1 MEVVYFHFLTLLF
14 RRLVF
19 QLLDKLVQV
28 ENLRAKAC
36 LLVLP
41 WPTFADL
48 EALLVVF
55 VTVREEAGV
64 PVGAKRASNV
74 VFIVLLLPLFIT
86 LAIGRSPSVAWLAIL
101 CKVLLSLARV
111 LLVAIDRRA
120 AVPGLNLIIRS
131 LAVGLVDL
139 IVRGSIR
146 RF

>member
-1 MEVVYFHFLTLLF
+1 MEVVDFDFLALLF

-48 EALLVVF
+48 EAFLVVF

-74 VFIVLLLPLFIT
+74 VFMVLLLPLFIT
-86 LAIGRSPSVAWLAIL
+86 LAIGRSPSVAWLAIFG
-101 CKVLLSLARV
+101 KVLLSLSRV
-111 LLVAIDRRA
+111 SSDWKVLRLGS
-120 AVPGLNLIIRS
+120 PGL
-131 LAVGLVDL
+131 
-139 IVRGSIR
+139 SIWISCR
-146 RF
+146 LGALLPAHSV